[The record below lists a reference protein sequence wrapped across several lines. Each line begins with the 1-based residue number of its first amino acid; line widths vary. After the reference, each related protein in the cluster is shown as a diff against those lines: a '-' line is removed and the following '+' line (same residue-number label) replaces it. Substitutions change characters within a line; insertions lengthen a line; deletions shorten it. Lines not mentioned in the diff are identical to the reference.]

1 MAALRADALAGL
13 RLALALLLALG
24 VVLLLFGLMN
34 FMIQSGD
41 ARLEH
46 GERLRSVD
54 FVRVPRTPEL
64 ETRQRS
70 KPERPPPPER
80 PPEAPQMQVA
90 AAPMPSASATPFA
103 LPQLSLPT
111 QTSGGPFIG
120 GLTTGAAGVADGELI
135 PLVRLSP
142 QYPGNAAR
150 DRISGE
156 VRLEVTVNPDGTVKR
171 ARVLEARP
179 RGYFEAAAL
188 SAARRGRFRPRIVA
202 GEAVESVGTYTMQF
216 QLDG

>member
-1 MAALRADALAGL
+1 MTAIRQELHTGL
-13 RLALALLLALG
+13 RVALALLLALG
-24 VVLLLFGLMN
+24 VVLLLFWLMN
-34 FMIQSGD
+34 FMVQSGD
-41 ARLEH
+41 AQLKRIDN
-46 GERLRSVD
+46 LRSVD
-54 FVRVPRTPEL
+54 FVRVPRQPEL

-80 PPEAPQMQVA
+80 PPEAPQMRLA
-90 AAPMPSASATPFA
+90 ASPVPSASPTPFA

-111 QTSGGPFIG
+111 QVSGGPFIG
-120 GLTTGAAGVADGELI
+120 GLATGMAGVADGELV

-142 QYPGNAAR
+142 QYPSNAAR
-150 DRISGE
+150 DRVSGE

-188 SAARRGRFRPRIVA
+188 SAARRGRFRPRIID
-202 GEAVESVGTYTMQF
+202 GQPVESVGTYTMQF